1 MRIFLD
7 WIFKACR
14 LNRNKLVRKVGFWW
28 HKSQESWDTGDIFL
42 AYSKSGVKKQL
53 KEVLL

>member
-7 WIFKACR
+7 GAFIASR
-14 LNRNKLVRKVGFWW
+14 QNRNKLARKVRFWW